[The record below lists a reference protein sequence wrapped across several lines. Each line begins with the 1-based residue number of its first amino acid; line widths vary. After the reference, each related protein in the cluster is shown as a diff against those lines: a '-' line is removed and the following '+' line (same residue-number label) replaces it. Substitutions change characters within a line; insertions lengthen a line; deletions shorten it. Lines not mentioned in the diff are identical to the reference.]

1 MKTRRALMK
10 EFAAMA
16 AGAGVAACLPY
27 PAVSEPRK
35 TDAKIWFGAQT
46 NAWAIDPR
54 NLDSIF
60 SVLDQVKQIGY
71 RGFETGFANLR
82 SSFASPAATAQ
93 RIAATGLTF
102 FGIHIFLP
110 PEKLDAATRLPP
122 ATLYE
127 EVGRGGSALGA
138 QRLIVSG
145 APAATV
151 AQLQAKIDGLN
162 RTGAFARGLG
172 MKFAYHNH
180 WWEFQSK
187 LGEIE
192 ALYAKTDPSSVSFL
206 LDAGHAFRGGA
217 NVPDFLR
224 QHAERITGIHF
235 RDYKDGHQ
243 VPLGQ
248 GAFPLAAI
256 AATLEQLRWSG
267 WAINEEER
275 EDGTKAG
282 RAFMEPAYQA
292 MRGAF
297 SA

>member
-1 MKTRRALMK
+1 MKTRRALMQ
-10 EFAAMA
+10 EFAAIA
-16 AGAGVAACLPY
+16 AGAGLTACLPF
-27 PAVSEPRK
+27 PAISEPRK
-35 TDAKIWFGAQT
+35 DDTRIWFGAQT
-46 NAWAIDPR
+46 NAWPIDPR
-54 NLDSIF
+54 DPNSLF
-60 SVLDQVKQIGY
+60 GVLDQVKQIGY
-71 RGFETGFANLR
+71 TGFETGFANLR
-82 SSFASPAATAQ
+82 SSFASPLATAR
-93 RIAATGLTF
+93 RITASQLTF
-102 FGIHIFLP
+102 LGIHIFLP

-122 ATLYE
+122 STLYE
-127 EVGRGGSALGA
+127 EVGRGGAALGA

-151 AQLQAKIDGLN
+151 EQLQAKIEGLN
-162 RTGAFARGLG
+162 RTGAFARSLG

-192 ALYAKTDPSSVSFL
+192 ALYTKTDPSSVSFL

-217 NVPDFLR
+217 NVPSFLR
-224 QHAERITGIHF
+224 QHAPRITGLHF

-248 GAFPLAAI
+248 GAFPLAAV
-256 AATLEQLRWSG
+256 AATLEQLQWSG

-282 RAFMEPAYQA
+282 RTFMEPAYQA